1 MGRQEGYEAC
11 DSFIGR
17 RQTGVMDIA
26 VNLVETYLRLNGYL
40 TMSEFEIQRRGE
52 NGLYETVT
60 DVDIVGFRL
69 PGDIYAADDHEDC
82 RMLQISDPAL
92 ELRPD
97 MIDVILGEVKQ
108 GDAQFNPSITRHEV
122 LHSVLQRLEWAYG
135 VPIIG
140 VVEALQEHGLSE
152 VPACAGTGVV
162 RTRMVAFGRSPTTD
176 LYTISLSHIFS
187 TMLGYFHDLE
197 EVLRPAQ
204 FKDPAPAL
212 LKLLVK
218 TGFEITRPDESK

>member
-1 MGRQEGYEAC
+1 MGA
-11 DSFIGR
+11 
-17 RQTGVMDIA
+17 MDIA
-26 VNLVETYLRLNGYL
+26 INLVESYLRLNGYL
-40 TMSEFEIQRRGE
+40 TLSEFEIQRRGE

-69 PGDIYAADDHEDC
+69 PGEAHAADDHKDC
-82 RMLQISDPAL
+82 RMLQIADPAL

-97 MIDVILGEVKQ
+97 MIDVILGEAKQ

-135 VPIIG
+135 APILG
-140 VVEALQEHGLSE
+140 VVEDLQERGWSE
-152 VPACAGTGVV
+152 VPACSGTGVV

-176 LYTISLSHIFS
+176 LHTISLSHIFS

-218 TGFEITRPDESK
+218 TGFEIKKPGEV

>member
-1 MGRQEGYEAC
+1 
-11 DSFIGR
+11 
-17 RQTGVMDIA
+17 MDIA
-26 VNLVETYLRLNGYL
+26 VNLVESYLRLNGYL
-40 TMSEFEIQRRGE
+40 TLSEFEIQRRSE
-52 NGLYETVT
+52 NGSYETVT

-69 PGDIYAADDHEDC
+69 PGEIHAVDDHEDC
-82 RMLQISDPAL
+82 RMLQILDPAL
-92 ELRPD
+92 QLEPN

-108 GDAQFNPSITRHEV
+108 GEAQFNPSLTRHEV

-140 VVEALQEHGLSE
+140 VVEDLQARGLSK

-176 LYTISLSHIFS
+176 LHTVSLSHIFS
-187 TMLGYFHDLE
+187 TMIGYFDDLE

-218 TGFEITRPDESK
+218 TGFEIAERSPG

>member
-1 MGRQEGYEAC
+1 
-11 DSFIGR
+11 
-17 RQTGVMDIA
+17 MDIA

-69 PGDIYAADDHEDC
+69 PGEIYAVDDHEDC
-82 RMLQISDPAL
+82 RMLQINDPAL
-92 ELRPD
+92 ELQPD

-108 GDAQFNPSITRHEV
+108 GEAQFNPSITRHEV
-122 LHSVLQRLEWAYG
+122 LHSVLQRLQWAYG
-135 VPIIG
+135 APILE
-140 VVEALQEHGLSE
+140 VVQDLQERGLSE
-152 VPACAGTGVV
+152 VPACAGTGIV

-176 LYTISLSHIFS
+176 LHTVSLSHIFT
-187 TMLGYFHDLE
+187 TMVSYFHDLE

-218 TGFEITRPDESK
+218 TGFEITKPQQEG

>member
-1 MGRQEGYEAC
+1 
-11 DSFIGR
+11 
-17 RQTGVMDIA
+17 MDIA

-40 TMSEFEIQRRGE
+40 TLSEFEIQRRGE
-52 NGLYETVT
+52 NGSYETVT

-69 PGDIYAADDHEDC
+69 PGEIFAADDHEDC
-82 RMLQISDPAL
+82 RMLQISDQAL
-92 ELRPD
+92 DLRPD

-122 LHSVLQRLEWAYG
+122 LHSVLQRLAWAYG
-135 VPIIG
+135 APILG
-140 VVEALQEHGLSE
+140 VVEDLQEHGLSE
-152 VPACAGTGVV
+152 VPACAGRGVV
-162 RTRMVAFGRSPTTD
+162 RTRLVAFGRSPITD
-176 LYTISLSHIFS
+176 LHTISLSHVFA
-187 TMLGYFHDLE
+187 TMIGYFHDLE

-218 TGFEITRPDESK
+218 TGFEINKPPDG

>member
-1 MGRQEGYEAC
+1 
-11 DSFIGR
+11 
-17 RQTGVMDIA
+17 MDIA

-40 TMSEFEIQRRGE
+40 TLSEFEIQRRAE

-60 DVDIVGFRL
+60 DVDVVGFRL
-69 PGDIYAADDHEDC
+69 PGETDAADDHQDC
-82 RMLQISDPAL
+82 RMLQIHDPAL
-92 ELRPD
+92 ELQPN

-108 GDAQFNPSITRHEV
+108 GDAQFNPGITRHEV

-135 VPIIG
+135 APIIE
-140 VVEALQEHGLSE
+140 VVEDLQERGLSE
-152 VPACAGTGVV
+152 VPSCAGTGVV
-162 RTRMVAFGRSPTTD
+162 RTRLVAFGRSPTTD
-176 LYTISLSHIFS
+176 LHTIALSHIFS

-197 EVLRPAQ
+197 DVLRPAQ

-218 TGFEITRPDESK
+218 TGFEITKPDDSA

>member
-1 MGRQEGYEAC
+1 
-11 DSFIGR
+11 
-17 RQTGVMDIA
+17 MDIA
-26 VNLVETYLRLNGYL
+26 VNLVESYLRLNGYL
-40 TMSEFEIQRRGE
+40 TLSEFEIQRRGE

-60 DVDIVGFRL
+60 DVDIVAFRL
-69 PGDIYAADDHEDC
+69 PGEISASDDHKDC
-82 RMLQISDPAL
+82 RMLQIADPAL
-92 ELRPD
+92 ELQPD

-108 GDAQFNPSITRHEV
+108 GDAQLNPSITRHEV

-135 VPIIG
+135 APILG
-140 VVEALQEHGLSE
+140 VVEDLQQRGWSE

-162 RTRMVAFGRSPTTD
+162 RTRMVAFGRSPITD
-176 LYTISLSHIFS
+176 LHTIALSHIFS

-218 TGFEITRPDESK
+218 TGFEIRKPDLEGL

>member
-1 MGRQEGYEAC
+1 MDA
-11 DSFIGR
+11 
-17 RQTGVMDIA
+17 MDIA
-26 VNLVETYLRLNGYL
+26 INLVESYLRLNGYL
-40 TMSEFEIQRRGE
+40 TLSEFEIQRRGKS
-52 NGLYETVT
+52 GQYETVT

-69 PGDIYAADDHEDC
+69 PGDISAADDHADC
-82 RMLQISDPAL
+82 RMLQIADPAL

-108 GDAQFNPSITRHEV
+108 GDAEFNPSITRHEV

-135 VPIIG
+135 TPILE
-140 VVEALQEHGLSE
+140 VVEDLQERGWSE

-162 RTRMVAFGRSPTTD
+162 RTRMVAFGRSSTTD
-176 LYTISLSHIFS
+176 LHIISLSHVFS

-197 EVLRPAQ
+197 EVLQPAQ

-218 TGFEITRPDESK
+218 TGFEIKKPE